1 MESIHTWKIN
11 FRKDGDNLRV
21 KATVLILIGGKLGE
35 YRCKPTNG
43 FGEDRLLYLIAF
55 IWCL

>member
-43 FGEDRLLYLIAF
+43 FVWGR
-55 IWCL
+55 